1 MQAEFLD
8 LYRASVRSATSLM
21 RTSLEQTQRFQQQQL
36 DMVRGALDETSRAAT
51 QVDDLKNLDD
61 LMAHNSRLAGAQLE
75 RMTELWSGMWRA
87 AAETQKSML
96 DLMQV
101 QMGQAKDR
109 MREGYAFT
117 TRATEDAARVAATQL
132 TGAANQA
139 REAAGAH
146 EKQPQR
152 KSA

>member
-21 RTSLEQTQRFQQQQL
+21 KTSLEQAQRLQQQQL
-36 DMVRGALDETSRAAT
+36 DMVRGALDDTARSAG
-51 QVDDLKNLDD
+51 QLDQLKSLDD

-75 RMTELWSGMWRA
+75 RMAELWSGMWRVA
-87 AAETQKSML
+87 GESQKSMI
-96 DLMQV
+96 DLMQS
-101 QMGQAKDR
+101 QMGQARDR

-117 TRATEDAARVAATQL
+117 ARASEDAARLAASQL
-132 TGAANQA
+132 SGAANQA
-139 REAAGAH
+139 RESAAH
-146 EKQPQR
+146 EKQQR

>member
-21 RTSLEQTQRFQQQQL
+21 KSSLENAQRLQQQQL
-36 DMVRGALDETSRAAT
+36 DMVRGALDETARSAG
-51 QVDDLKNLDD
+51 QLDQLKSLDD

-75 RMTELWSGMWRA
+75 RMAELWSGMWRA
-87 AAETQKSML
+87 AGESQKSMI
-96 DLMQV
+96 DLMQS
-101 QMGQAKDR
+101 QMGQARDR

-117 TRATEDAARVAATQL
+117 TRASEDAARLAAAQFS
-132 TGAANQA
+132 GAANQT
-139 REAAGAH
+139 REAAGAQD
-146 EKQPQR
+146 KQQR